1 MIIRVCLLVVVFSFF
16 SFIESYGVTLFVT
29 GKETSDIITVLKLN
43 GIKYRFVKEPSQAIV
58 LSEENDAI
66 LMLSDGYPIERVP
79 LSVGDYRSIYNK
91 RLRVFVEY
99 PGRIENLRM
108 AVGLETSE
116 TKLERGIIN
125 TTKISGLDSLKLLSV
140 NHASI
145 IHIKSD
151 LSPLAVISKVAGFDS
166 AEYGY
171 HDVPALPL
179 LIQSDNIMVAS
190 TRISEFAKGRFAPE
204 RAWKGV
210 WQYIV
215 GFLLDR
221 HDMQFEQWESYVS
234 PTFSKDDKISK
245 QEWRNAAKRGVDWFY
260 KAKFL
265 VDSSWYDKTLRVTD
279 KDKVVFD
286 RVDDLDECGD
296 GSLGILEGHSSYIN
310 NDGTQPYRWWIRA
323 DCQAESAYA
332 LSSVGVLFQ
341 DSLYLNT
348 AERLL
353 SYLFEK
359 SNMVQS
365 KEGIETNNLRG
376 LIGWATTNPD
386 VFYGDDNAR
395 IILASIG
402 TRLNLDNPD
411 LDSII
416 TESILGNFR
425 TAGKYGFRGG
435 FLRDTT
441 INKTGLKELS
451 SRELINIHPHYESWL
466 WACYIWL
473 YHKTGHKP
481 LLEKAK
487 HALRICMENEEEWK
501 WTNGIQQERARLI
514 LPLAWLVRIEDTPE
528 HRKWLYSIVNQI
540 MVGLQSSGAIREEIG
555 APGKGSY
562 EKVRSNSEYGLH
574 EAPLI
579 SNNGDPVS
587 DLLYTTNFAFFSLNE
602 AAHAL
607 NDSQILNA
615 VNKMAEYLTRIQV
628 KSAVFQD
635 LDGAWFRAFDYENWE
650 YWASNADSGWGPW
663 GTLTGWTQS
672 WIVNTMLLVEENS
685 SFWGNSEKLKRDSGF
700 TETANK
706 LIIDML

>member
-1 MIIRVCLLVVVFSFF
+1 MIIRACLFFFCLLFVENS
-16 SFIESYGVTLFVT
+16 GATLFVT
-29 GKETSDIITVLKLN
+29 GNSSSDIVKVLKQN
-43 GIKYRFVKEPSQAIV
+43 EIKYLFVKSPAEAIAI
-58 LSEENDAI
+58 SEENDAI
-66 LMLSDGYPIERVP
+66 LMLADKYPEERVF
-79 LSVGDYRSIYNK
+79 LSVDDYKEIYNK

-99 PGRIENLRM
+99 PVRVESTRI
-108 AVGLETSE
+108 AVGKGISKT
-116 TKLERGIIN
+116 TLERGIIN
-125 TTKISGLDSLKLLSV
+125 TTTMNNLDSLQLLSI
-140 NHASI
+140 NHAHLI
-145 IHIKSD
+145 QIQSD
-151 LSPLAVISKVAGFDS
+151 LSPLVVVGKVAGFDS

-171 HDVPALPL
+171 HDVSVSPL
-179 LIQSDNIMVAS
+179 LIQSDKLIVSS
-190 TRISEFAKGRFAPE
+190 TRISEFAQGRFAPN
-204 RAWKGV
+204 RVWKDI
-210 WQYIV
+210 WEYII
-215 GFLLDR
+215 GFLIDEQ
-221 HDMQFEQWESYVS
+221 DIQFESWESYVS
-234 PTFSKDDKISK
+234 PTFSKDDKISR
-245 QEWRNAAKRGVDWFY
+245 QEWRTAAKRGVDWFY

-265 VDSSWYDKTLRVTD
+265 VDSSWYNKTLRVTD

-286 RVDDLDECGD
+286 RVGDLEECGD

-310 NDGTQPYRWWIRA
+310 NDGGQPYRWWIRA

-332 LSSVGVLFQ
+332 LSSVGLLFQ

-348 AERLL
+348 AKRLL

-365 KEGIETNNLRG
+365 EEGIETNNLRG

-395 IILASIG
+395 IIMASIG
-402 TRLNLDNPD
+402 TRLNLDSPD

-441 INKTGLKELS
+441 IHKTGLKELS

-473 YHKTGHKP
+473 YHKTEHKP
-481 LLEKAK
+481 LLDKAK
-487 HALRICMENEEEWK
+487 KALRISMENEGEWK

-514 LPLAWLVRIEDTPE
+514 LPLAWLVRVEDTPE
-528 HRKWLYSIVNQI
+528 HRKWLYSIVHQI
-540 MVGLQSSGAIREEIG
+540 MTGLQPSGAIREEIG
-555 APGKGSY
+555 VSGKGSY

-607 NDSQILNA
+607 NDSQILKS

-628 KSAVFQD
+628 KSAEFQD
-635 LDGAWFRAFDYENWE
+635 LDGAWFRAFDYEDWE

-672 WIVNTMLLVEENS
+672 WIVNTLLLVEKNN
-685 SFWGNSEKLKRDSGF
+685 SFWDNSEKLKTNSDF
-700 TETANK
+700 TEIANK